1 MPPTHRFVLVVFAF
15 LALLAHP
22 AAAQPAPSS
31 AGAVRGVRAGSALR
45 VDVGPTVD
53 GSLSEGAWAN
63 AMPFGDFVQYE
74 PYEGTPATER
84 TEVRILTDADALYVG
99 AWMFDQ
105 EASGIIVGE
114 RRRDTNLSDSDA
126 FVIVLDTY
134 FDRQNGFVFGTNPG
148 AIEYDGQVRGEAGP
162 NTSWDGSWTVATSQ
176 DAAGWYVE
184 MRIPFSTLR
193 YGSGPD
199 QVWGV
204 NLTRYIRRKN
214 EQVVWSP
221 VPRQYGF
228 YRLTEAGQL
237 TDVQPPPRRVTTV
250 TPYVL
255 GAASR
260 VPRIDPDVDYP
271 REIGADAKIGITP
284 GLALDLTVNTDFA
297 QVEADDQQVDLTR
310 FNLFFPEKRPFFLE
324 NADLFAVGLD
334 FLPGRTSG
342 RTALFHSRRIGVQS
356 GDQVPID
363 WGSRMSGRAPL
374 GMDVGMLYMRTG
386 GLTGLQDPTEWSVAR
401 VARELGN
408 RSRVGAIFTSRS
420 SLGSSDFG
428 RTYGTDA
435 RIGLGER
442 WTFTTMA
449 GLTEEPGVSDSRHLL
464 SGVGEFLSRNWYV
477 RVYHDRVGWNFD
489 PQMGYIPYN
498 GFTESALRVERIVRP
513 AARSWWREFRIH
525 VRRTWSYDLNGFK
538 ELEFRHIHANLS
550 FEDGSQLSPALQWI
564 EEGLRVPFTISGA
577 GITVPAGSYK
587 GWNSYGNFRTNPSAP
602 LSFNGRWDLGRY
614 LSGNRWGG
622 QLGVAYRYGD
632 VITSS
637 VSVSHNRIRLPE
649 GAFNTTLTRVSLRYG
664 FTPNIFAQGIVQYSD
679 QSGVWSG
686 NVRFG
691 WLDTA
696 GTGLF
701 VVYNERLEMDATG
714 VRGLW
719 QHDPIDPPERTFAI
733 KFTRQ
738 FDLSEMMD
746 F

>member
-1 MPPTHRFVLVVFAF
+1 MTPVTR
-15 LALLAHP
+15 LAI
-22 AAAQPAPSS
+22 AAVASLSLGTRGAEAQPAPAESEPGIRS
-31 AGAVRGVRAGSALR
+31 GVASR
-45 VDVGPTVD
+45 VEAGPTID
-53 GSLSEGAWAN
+53 GVLNEGAWTSA
-63 AMPFGDFVQYE
+63 APLADFVQYE
-74 PYEGTPATER
+74 PYEGAPATER
-84 TEVRILTDADALYVG
+84 TEVRILTDAEALYVG

-105 EASGIIVGE
+105 DPTGIIDGE

-126 FVIVLDTY
+126 FLIVLDTY
-134 FDRQNGFVFGTNPG
+134 LDRQNGFVFGTNPG
-148 AIEYDGQVRGEAGP
+148 AIEYDGQVRGETGP
-162 NTSWDGSWTVATSQ
+162 NTSWDGSWTVATSR
-176 DAAGWYVE
+176 DASGWYAE

-193 YGSGPD
+193 YAAGTD

-204 NLTRYIRRKN
+204 NITRYIRRKN

-237 TDVQPPPRRVTTV
+237 TAVQPPPRRVTTV

-260 VPRIDPDVDYP
+260 VPRVDPDVEYP
-271 REIGADAKIGITP
+271 REIGADAKIGITA

-310 FNLFFPEKRPFFLE
+310 FSLFFPEKRPFFLE

-342 RTALFHSRRIGVQS
+342 RTALFHSRRIGVES

-363 WGSRMSGRAPL
+363 WGSRMSGRAM
-374 GMDVGMLYMRTG
+374 GMDVGMLYMRTA

-408 RSRVGAIFTSRS
+408 RTRVGAIFTSRS
-420 SLGSSDFG
+420 SLRSSDFG
-428 RTYGTDA
+428 RTYGADA

-442 WTFTTMA
+442 WTFTTLA
-449 GLTEEPGVSDSRHLL
+449 GLTEQPGVSDSRHIL

-477 RVYHDRVGWNFD
+477 RVYHDRVGWNFV
-489 PQMGYIPYN
+489 PAMGFIPYR
-498 GFTESALRVERIVRP
+498 GFNETALRLERIERP
-513 AARSWWREFRIH
+513 RAPSWWREFRIH
-525 VRRTWSYDLNGFK
+525 IRRTWSHDLSGFK
-538 ELEFRHIHANLS
+538 ELEFRHIHANLN
-550 FEDGSQLSPALQWI
+550 FEDGSQLSPAFQWI
-564 EEGLRVPFTISGA
+564 EEGLRNPFPISGA

-587 GWNSYGNFRTNPSAP
+587 GWNSYGNFRTNPAAP

-622 QLGVAYRYGD
+622 QLGAAYRYGD

-649 GAFNTTLTRVSLRYG
+649 GEFNTTLTRVGLRYG
-664 FTPNIFAQGIVQYSD
+664 FTPDVFVQGIVQYSD

-701 VVYNERLEMDATG
+701 IVYNERLEMDATG
-714 VRGLW
+714 IGGLF
-719 QHDPIDPPERTFAI
+719 QHDPLQPAERTFAI
-733 KFTRQ
+733 KFTKQ
-738 FDLSEMMD
+738 LDVSELTD

>member
-1 MPPTHRFVLVVFAF
+1 MTFSTRVAIAVLAVLAVAGRPT
-15 LALLAHP
+15 
-22 AAAQPAPSS
+22 AAQPAPAVG
-31 AGAVRGVRAGSALR
+31 AGAVGVRTGVALR
-45 VDVGPTVD
+45 VDAGPTVD
-53 GSLSEGAWAN
+53 GSLSESAWAN
-63 AMPFGDFVQYE
+63 ATPLADFVQYE

-84 TEVRILTDADALYVG
+84 TEVRILTDEDALFVG
-99 AWMFDQ
+99 AWMYDQ

-126 FVIVLDTY
+126 FIIVLDTY
-134 FDRQNGFVFGTNPG
+134 LDRQNGFVFGTNPG
-148 AIEYDGQVRGEAGP
+148 AIEYDGQVRGESGP

-176 DAAGWYVE
+176 DAAGWYAE

-193 YGSGPD
+193 YGSAAD

-204 NLTRYIRRKN
+204 NITRYIRRKN

-237 TDVQPPPRRVTTV
+237 AAVRPPPRRVTTV

-260 VPRIDPDVDYP
+260 VPRVDPDVEYP
-271 REIGADAKIGITP
+271 REFGADAKLGITP

-324 NADLFAVGLD
+324 NADLFSVGLD

-374 GMDVGMLYMRTG
+374 GVDVGMLYMRTA

-401 VARELGN
+401 ASRELGN
-408 RSRVGAIFTSRS
+408 RSRIGAIFTSRS
-420 SLGSSDFG
+420 SLSSSDFG
-428 RTYGTDA
+428 RTYGADA

-464 SGVGEFLSRNWYV
+464 SGVGEFLSRNWYI

-498 GFTESALRVERIVRP
+498 GFTESALRVERIERP
-513 AARSWWREFRIH
+513 AARTWWREFRIH
-525 VRRTWSYDLNGFK
+525 LRRTWSYDLSGFK
-538 ELEFRHIHANLS
+538 ELEFRHVHANLN
-550 FEDGSQLSPALQWI
+550 FEDGSQLSPAVQWI

-622 QLGVAYRYGD
+622 QLGVAYRLGD

-664 FTPNIFAQGIVQYSD
+664 FTPNVFSQGIVQYSD

-686 NVRFG
+686 NLRFG

-701 VVYNERLEMDATG
+701 IVYNERLEMDATG
-714 VRGLW
+714 VGGLF
-719 QHDPIDPPERTFAI
+719 QHDPLQPPERTFAI

-738 FDLSEMMD
+738 FDLSELTD

>member
-1 MPPTHRFVLVVFAF
+1 MALVVA
-15 LALLAHP
+15 LAGPAEAQSP
-22 AAAQPAPSS
+22 TEGSAGGVRSGAAA
-31 AGAVRGVRAGSALR
+31 R
-45 VDVGPTVD
+45 VDAGPTID
-53 GSLSEGAWAN
+53 GVLDEGAWSGA
-63 AMPFGDFVQYE
+63 APLTGFVQYE
-74 PYEGTPATER
+74 PYEGTPASER
-84 TEVRILTDADALYVG
+84 TDVRILTDDEALYVG

-105 EASGIIVGE
+105 DPGGIIVGE
-114 RRRDTNLSDSDA
+114 RRRDTNLGDSDA
-126 FVIVLDTY
+126 FLIVFDTY
-134 FDRQNGFVFGTNPG
+134 LDRQNGFAFGTNPG
-148 AIEYDGQVRGEAGP
+148 AIEYDGQVRGEGGA

-176 DAAGWYVE
+176 DEAGWYAE

-193 YGSGPD
+193 YGAGEE

-204 NLTRYIRRKN
+204 NITRYIRRKN

-228 YRLTEAGQL
+228 YRLTEAGRLTQL
-237 TDVQPPPRRVTTV
+237 QPPPRRVTTV

-260 VPRIDPDVDYP
+260 VPRVDPDVEYP
-271 REIGADAKIGITP
+271 REVGADAKIGVTQ

-297 QVEADDQQVDLTR
+297 QVEADDQQLDLTR
-310 FNLFFPEKRPFFLE
+310 FSLFFPEKRPFFLE
-324 NADLFAVGLD
+324 NADLFSVGLD

-363 WGSRMSGRAPL
+363 WGSRLSGRAPL
-374 GMDVGMLYMRTG
+374 GMDVGMLYMRTA

-401 VARELGN
+401 VARELPN

-420 SLGSSDFG
+420 SLTGPDFG
-428 RTYGTDA
+428 RTYGADG

-449 GLTEEPGVSDSRHLL
+449 GFTEQPGVDDSRHIL
-464 SGVGEFLSRNWYV
+464 SGVGEFLSRNWYI

-489 PQMGYIPYN
+489 PQLGFIPYN
-498 GFTESALRVERIVRP
+498 GFTESALRVERIERP
-513 AARSWWREFRIH
+513 ATTTWWREFRIH
-525 VRRTWSYDLNGFK
+525 VRRTWSHDLTGFK
-538 ELEFRHIHANLS
+538 ELEFRHIHANLN
-550 FEDGSQLSPALQWI
+550 FEDGSQLSPAVQWI
-564 EEGLRVPFTISGA
+564 EEGLRAPFTLSGA

-622 QLGVAYRYGD
+622 QLGLSYRYGD
-632 VITSS
+632 IITSS

-649 GAFNTTLTRVSLRYG
+649 GDFNTTLTRVALRYG
-664 FTPNIFAQGIVQYSD
+664 FSANIFAQGIVQYSD

-686 NVRFG
+686 NLRFG

-714 VRGLW
+714 VRGLF
-719 QHDPIDPPERTFAI
+719 QHDPLTPPERTFAI
-733 KFTRQ
+733 KFTKQ
-738 FDLSEMMD
+738 FDISEWTD